1 MANDVFILGEL
12 KFTNPNDMP
21 SGENDQKSMLQV
33 FENPDDFNR
42 YKRISEKYYKL
53 LEQLINKFL
62 LKDRREIVKT
72 GLSLEFRSLSSDY
85 KDIFYDY
92 KNEHDSIVP

>member
-12 KFTNPNDMP
+12 KFANPNDMP

-42 YKRISEKYYKL
+42 Y
-53 LEQLINKFL
+53 
-62 LKDRREIVKT
+62 
-72 GLSLEFRSLSSDY
+72 
-85 KDIFYDY
+85 
-92 KNEHDSIVP
+92 